1 MTIKEFDETD
11 ITMLLADKSKK
22 IKTVFK
28 SSNDV
33 KIVPNIPMTSP
44 HYIFNAEAITTL
56 NSGSALDIPYV
67 IPTADKTEGGTFAFN
82 IPFDENTMF
91 DLSEYEF
98 QINAFSYNIIAT
110 LSSGAE
116 NCANIMPQ
124 NINNIKFANQPLL
137 SLFNEFSL
145 VIDGVVV
152 ETVNYASLNANMTYA
167 LKHNHSTEQEKIN
180 ENYGYSSTNY
190 LYVNDDDDVMFDSNE
205 AIKYD
210 VINDSND
217 SGVYYKYIP
226 VNITQNLRLSDI
238 FGIVDSLPCWWNHNI
253 KVIVKRANT
262 SFIGVDSMNEKIRFT
277 LNAFQRFVLV
287 GKNYVV
293 SDKVKNVLNKYYSKP
308 VETLIRTRN
317 EKLVAIP
324 SQPNENMDIS
334 FSIGLPVCYRSSLL
348 VFAIP
353 RTTNAQAL
361 NHIYSNANTIG
372 DDDTMNNLIY
382 WSEAGKNFNDYIT
395 TPFAQVIISTN
406 SGMIIKSFT
415 MDNDGFTENQYIKL
429 LSPWSGLDTNSDYEN
444 ARIYNYLEVYKAYLE
459 AREHFGECK
468 DEAIPYLDFMKDYL
482 IFCVDLSNFK
492 LNAKTKLNITL
503 KTANYQNGFN
513 PFFRYNRIDIN
524 GDLQDYISNAILFN
538 MYSQQVLK
546 ISKNSI
552 QIHELFDTEPENLN
566 EV

>member
-1 MTIKEFDETD
+1 MSIKEFDETD

-28 SSNDV
+28 SFNDV
-33 KIVPNIPMTSP
+33 KIDSNVPMTAP
-44 HYIFNAEAITTL
+44 HYIFNDTL
-56 NSGSALDIPYV
+56 LTDNSGKEFI
-67 IPTADKTEGGTFAFN
+67 IPTADKTEGGTFSFN
-82 IPFDENTMF
+82 ILFNENTMF

-98 QINAFSYNIIAT
+98 QINAFSYYIMTSDGT
-110 LSSGAE
+110 LKDE
-116 NCANIMPQ
+116 MPQ
-124 NINNIKFANQPLL
+124 NVNNIKFANQPLL
-137 SLFNEFSL
+137 SLFNQFSL

-152 ETVNYASLNANMTYA
+152 ETVGYASLNANMTYA
-167 LKHNHSTEQEKIN
+167 LKHNHSTEQERIN
-180 ENYGYSSTNY
+180 ENYGYSLTDY
-190 LYVNDDDDVMFDSNE
+190 LSVDDDNSFIFDTNE

-210 VINDSND
+210 VINDVND
-217 SGVYYKYIP
+217 SSVYYKYIP

-238 FGIVDSLPCWWNHNI
+238 FGIVDSLPCWWNHDI

-262 SFIGVDSMNEKIRFT
+262 SFIGVDCMNEDIRLS

-317 EKLVAIP
+317 EKLIAIP
-324 SQPNENMDIS
+324 SQPSENMDIS

-361 NHIYSNANTIG
+361 NHIYSYADTIG
-372 DDDTMNNLIY
+372 DDDTMNDLIY
-382 WSEAGKNFNDYIT
+382 WSEAGKNYNDYIT
-395 TPFAQVIISTN
+395 TPFAQAIISTN

-429 LSPWSGLDTNSDYEN
+429 LSPWSGLDTNSDYKN

-513 PFFRYNRIDIN
+513 PFFKYNRTDIN
-524 GDLQDYISNAILFN
+524 GDLQDYISNSILFN